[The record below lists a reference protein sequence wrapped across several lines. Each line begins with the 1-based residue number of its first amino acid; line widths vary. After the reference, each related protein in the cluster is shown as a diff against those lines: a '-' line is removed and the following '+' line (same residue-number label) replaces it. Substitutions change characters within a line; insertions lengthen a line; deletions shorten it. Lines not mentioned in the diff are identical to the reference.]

1 MMDRDQADAGQDTAI
16 AVIGMAGRFPRA
28 ADVEAFWRNLRE
40 GVHAVT
46 FFSDDE
52 LRAAG
57 VDPAR
62 RHDKDFV
69 GAGGVLE
76 GADLFDAGFFGYTP
90 REAEVMDPQH
100 RVFMETAWEAL
111 ENAGYDPGSAGGTV
125 GVYAGS
131 STSYY
136 LFRNVLSN
144 PEVVEAVG
152 TFQAMLGN
160 GKDFLATRA
169 AHRLNLRGPALN
181 VQTGCSTGL
190 VSIHLACQAL
200 ISGEC
205 DVAVAGGVSVS
216 DEQRGGY
223 RYTPGGISSPDGFCR
238 AFDAQA
244 AGTVGGNG
252 IGLVVLKRLTDALE
266 DGDTI
271 RAVVRGSA
279 INNDGSRKVGFTAP
293 SVDGQAAVIQEA
305 LAVGGVDPAT
315 VGYVEAHGSGTELGD
330 PVEVSALTRAFGAAP
345 PRQSVALGSVKA
357 SIGHLDAASGAAGF
371 IKTVL
376 SLENGEIPPSLHY
389 TAPNPRI
396 DFAASPFYVNAAL
409 RPWPGDGTAPRRAGV
424 SSFGMGGTN
433 AHVVLEQAPAPRPS
447 VAARPWH
454 LLTLSARTPAA
465 LDAATDR
472 LSAHLRAHPE
482 QDLADVAWTLQV
494 GRRAWEHRRV
504 LVARD
509 GERAAAALDARARD
523 RVVTGVAPDTAQDV
537 AFLFPGL
544 GSHYAGMGRG
554 LYETEPVFR
563 ATVDRCAEILRPHL
577 GLDIRDVLYPA
588 DLPPE
593 QEEEEAATTIDL
605 RAMLGR
611 AAEEERDPGEG
622 LNATK
627 MAQPALFV
635 TEYALAQLWMSW
647 GVRPAAMIGHSLGEY
662 VAATIAGVW
671 SLEDGLRLAA
681 ERARLIEAQPPG
693 GMMGVV
699 LPEEEARGLLRDG
712 LCIGALNGP
721 QISVLSGPAA
731 VLDALQAEV
740 AARGMVHRRL
750 PVRHAFHSTM
760 MEPVAEGLAEL
771 LRGMELH
778 APRIPFASN
787 VTGDWIR
794 DEEATDPTYWTR
806 HLCGTVRFSE
816 GVTAL
821 AGGGTRV
828 LLEVGP
834 GHALRMLSAQL
845 PVWGDTRPTFVASL
859 RHGYERHPDVAHVLG
874 AAGRLWAA
882 GAPVDWEAVHANER
896 LRRVPVPAYPFER
909 TRYWIE
915 RRAGTS
921 PIARGGDPLA
931 RREDPAEW
939 LYVPTWNRAAPPAP
953 AAPAEGAEAES
964 WLVLADEAG
973 VGTRLAARLRAL
985 GHTVAVARAGDDFAR
1000 DGDGWT
1006 VRPGTADDLERLRT
1020 ELEGEGV
1027 RPRRVVQLW
1036 GMDADGPDAL
1046 DRADTA
1052 EAAESFARAHAR
1064 GYAAVAAVARTF
1076 AGERADGPFR
1086 LLVATEGVRDV
1097 SGSEG
1102 VRPERATVLGACL
1115 ALPHE
1120 HPHARCGTVDVRRV
1134 PGGEDALAE
1143 QLLAEALADGAE
1155 TSVAFRGR
1163 FRYTRGWQA
1172 VPPQAGAG
1180 PRPGGAWLF
1189 AGLPRAG
1196 DDVLVEQL
1204 AQAPGA
1210 RIAVVADPGFPERDA
1225 WDARLAGAHADD
1237 LVATVI
1243 RGLRAAEARGA
1254 RTLLLRADPEDPAA
1268 LRNAVAEA
1276 RDAFGE
1282 LHGVVYTQRL
1292 SAGAEHASLAETV
1305 PGDVGAAM
1313 ARVAADLAALEAA
1326 TAGVA
1331 LDAVLLQNSNLSV
1344 FGGPRLA
1351 APTAAGLLMAAWAA
1365 RQAAR
1370 GGAPWTSVD
1379 WDRWLPEEDERAPRT
1394 PFTERAIVG
1403 GEGARVFAHAAAL
1416 AGEPR
1421 VVVSTHD
1428 LEARIAQ
1435 LRAPRGAPARTEEP
1449 GDGAQHPRP
1458 ELRSEYHP
1466 PTNPA
1471 EEVLVEFWRELTGI
1485 REIGIRDDFFALGGN
1500 SLLGM
1505 QLLSR
1510 VRDAF
1515 EVDLPLRAVFEAPTV
1530 ASLAVLIDEAIILEL
1545 EAMDEDEALVLAG
1558 GTAP

>member
-1 MMDRDQADAGQDTAI
+1 
-16 AVIGMAGRFPRA
+16 
-28 ADVEAFWRNLRE
+28 
-40 GVHAVT
+40 
-46 FFSDDE
+46 
-52 LRAAG
+52 
-57 VDPAR
+57 
-62 RHDKDFV
+62 
-69 GAGGVLE
+69 
-76 GADLFDAGFFGYTP
+76 
-90 REAEVMDPQH
+90 
-100 RVFMETAWEAL
+100 
-111 ENAGYDPGSAGGTV
+111 
-125 GVYAGS
+125 
-131 STSYY
+131 
-136 LFRNVLSN
+136 
-144 PEVVEAVG
+144 
-152 TFQAMLGN
+152 
-160 GKDFLATRA
+160 
-169 AHRLNLRGPALN
+169 
-181 VQTGCSTGL
+181 
-190 VSIHLACQAL
+190 
-200 ISGEC
+200 
-205 DVAVAGGVSVS
+205 
-216 DEQRGGY
+216 
-223 RYTPGGISSPDGFCR
+223 
-238 AFDAQA
+238 
-244 AGTVGGNG
+244 
-252 IGLVVLKRLTDALE
+252 
-266 DGDTI
+266 
-271 RAVVRGSA
+271 
-279 INNDGSRKVGFTAP
+279 
-293 SVDGQAAVIQEA
+293 
-305 LAVGGVDPAT
+305 
-315 VGYVEAHGSGTELGD
+315 
-330 PVEVSALTRAFGAAP
+330 
-345 PRQSVALGSVKA
+345 
-357 SIGHLDAASGAAGF
+357 
-371 IKTVL
+371 
-376 SLENGEIPPSLHY
+376 
-389 TAPNPRI
+389 
-396 DFAASPFYVNAAL
+396 
-409 RPWPGDGTAPRRAGV
+409 
-424 SSFGMGGTN
+424 
-433 AHVVLEQAPAPRPS
+433 
-447 VAARPWH
+447 
-454 LLTLSARTPAA
+454 
-465 LDAATDR
+465 
-472 LSAHLRAHPE
+472 
-482 QDLADVAWTLQV
+482 
-494 GRRAWEHRRV
+494 
-504 LVARD
+504 D

-523 RVVTGVAPDTAQDV
+523 RVVTGVAPDTAQSV

-563 ATVDRCAEILRPHL
+563 ETVDRCAEILRPHL

-760 MEPVAEGLAEL
+760 MEPVAEGLAAL
-771 LRGMELH
+771 LRGIQLH

-816 GVTAL
+816 GITAL
-821 AGGGTRV
+821 AAGGTRV

-845 PVWGDTRPTFVASL
+845 PVWGDTHPTFVASL

-882 GAPVDWEAVHANER
+882 GAPVDWEAVHAHER

-909 TRYWIE
+909 MRYWIE
-915 RRAGTS
+915 RRAGT
-921 PIARGGDPLA
+921 ALNVRGGDPLA
-931 RREDPAEW
+931 RRENPADW
-939 LYVPTWNRAAPPAP
+939 LYVPTWNRAPLPAP
-953 AAPAEGAEAES
+953 AASAEEAES
-964 WLVLADEAG
+964 WLVLADAAG
-973 VGTRLAARLRAL
+973 VGTRLAARLRAR
-985 GHTVAVARAGDDFAR
+985 GHTVVLARAGEGFGP

-1006 VRPGTADDLERLRT
+1006 VRPGSADDLQRLRD
-1020 ELEGEGV
+1020 ELDGQGI

-1036 GMDADGPDAL
+1036 GVDADGPDAL
-1046 DRADTA
+1046 DRAD
-1052 EAAESFARAHAR
+1052 AADAADAFARAHAR
-1064 GYAAVAAVARTF
+1064 GYATVAAVARVF
-1076 AGERADGPFR
+1076 AGERTDGPFR

-1120 HPHARCGTVDVRRV
+1120 HPHARCGTVDVRWI

-1143 QLLAEALADGAE
+1143 QLLAEAVVQGMDGADGAE
-1155 TSVAFRGR
+1155 GSVALRGR
-1163 FRYTRGWQA
+1163 LRYARGWQA
-1172 VPPQAGAG
+1172 VRAPEASAS
-1180 PRPGGAWLF
+1180 RPGGAWLF

-1196 DDVLVEQL
+1196 DDVLVEHL
-1204 AQAPGA
+1204 AQSPGA
-1210 RIAVVADPGFPERDA
+1210 RIAVVADPGFPEPDA
-1225 WDARLAGAHADD
+1225 WDARLSSAPGDD
-1237 LVATVI
+1237 PVAMII

-1254 RTLLLRADPEDPAA
+1254 RTLLLRANPEDAAA
-1268 LRNAVAEA
+1268 LRGAVEAA
-1276 RDAFGE
+1276 RDAFGG
-1282 LHGVVYTQRL
+1282 LNGVVYTQRL
-1292 SAGAEHASLAETV
+1292 TAGAEHASLAEAA
-1305 PGDVGAAM
+1305 PGDVGAALG
-1313 ARVAADLAALEAA
+1313 RVAGDLAALEAA
-1326 TAGVA
+1326 TAGIG

-1379 WDRWLPEEDERAPRT
+1379 WDRWLPEEDETAPRT

-1435 LRAPRGAPARTEEP
+1435 LRAPRGAPARTEEA

-1505 QLLSR
+1505 QLLAR

-1530 ASLAVLIDEAIILEL
+1530 AALAVLIDEAIILEL

-1558 GTAP
+1558 GTAA